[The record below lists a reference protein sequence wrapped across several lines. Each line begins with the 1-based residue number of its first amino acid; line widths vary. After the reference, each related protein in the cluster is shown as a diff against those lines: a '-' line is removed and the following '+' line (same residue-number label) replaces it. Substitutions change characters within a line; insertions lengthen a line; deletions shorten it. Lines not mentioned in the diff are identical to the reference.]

1 MDCFQSVIKSFVDV
15 SAGLL
20 VEEELYIWKIFAIG
34 PNSVLDHLK
43 EMEGQSLPCPPV
55 SLEDPP
61 VQLSCLQAI
70 PAASDLLLGPMI
82 LQPEQALAQTV
93 YLKALTI
100 PFYQPVQSN
109 HKLSRVQTNITI
121 DNSNLPL
128 ILNPLLH
135 SKGTDQLQ
143 AIIQKQPSTI
153 NMVSH
158 FSLLPQSS
166 SPGAPT
172 GSPGKA
178 KSSGK
183 YLCKHCGRDCL
194 KPSVL
199 EKHMR
204 SHTGERPFPCTTCGI
219 AFKTQ
224 SNLYKHRRTQTHV
237 NNARVPSE
245 SDSSSLLEEN
255 EKLTEIVTSSQ
266 TIESHDKNDV
276 QPSTRTRSAASE
288 PSDKYIL
295 ATSLSETLLVS
306 ESQRVKTGNSCHGE
320 INQNVFEKE
329 TARDATDLPQR
340 KKIQDQRSPTG
351 SRHSQLQ
358 RQQALYSEKLWNNR
372 SVDIKLKKCESTDSG
387 YLSRSDSVE
396 HQTPSPG
403 FLHSLCEHSTESED
417 EAAVTNK
424 CMTYSFSKVDSTDK
438 ATGAITLEK
447 KRLEE
452 HISRLIS
459 HNKAV
464 VDDTQL
470 DSVRPRKTILSKQ
483 GSIDLPMPYMYKDS
497 FHFDIRPLD
506 TSKKKNISLRSA
518 KSIFTPAEK
527 TKPLFF
533 HSVPTQFSTTIDCVP
548 VTRSNSLPFVESTK
562 KTQDQADSSKLSSFS
577 RVSPDVCFS
586 GLLHSSNLDTNMTNV
601 LNSHPRALVRQV
613 AVDDVPLNYMTESS
627 LSLEEKNGKQKSEAG
642 VEGVNSKNKKP
653 SQRKLK
659 MFSQEKWQVYGDETF
674 KKIYQKVKNSQ
685 PTKKQKGN
693 LTNISNIY
701 SDTKE
706 TACGKEITLSREG
719 RSSET
724 GNIISPL
731 VDVTAK
737 ANPDTLESHAKASP
751 AGHSTFSQ
759 ENSGRLAELRETLGS
774 VGDCEQ
780 HSIANETSSVEH
792 RCRDLRVSKH
802 SQSGNSKALPLRK
815 GCELK
820 VQLKQTQLNPATW
833 HDHDLEDAHGHITE
847 CVQKYEDTTANRKG
861 CRGKE
866 TAHLGHTALSAP
878 QCNTSELVCES
889 QKLPSERK
897 KPKVDKLKN
906 VEKITFKNSSSTE
919 LVVKLIDCYNLNI
932 VAAESA
938 KDSGKGGKWTVM
950 VGTPASGS
958 SMECEEGIQHSLT
971 VSNDRDCIVSLT
983 DTANI
988 SATSFPEQFKTDVT
1002 EEQTS
1007 NLFAIKNLTSP
1018 ITTATEELSNC
1029 RDSAPTHTQ
1038 HEVRNQVVSH
1048 LKKNDFLPK
1057 YILKYSQEGNKIG
1070 VPLFLTR
1077 EPENIP
1083 YASLPSSSTISPY
1096 PACNNKLLDSNSI
1109 DVTVCPLQLDLS
1121 HPARRKELKW
1131 DMPTTWTPL
1140 GAPAPTLLE
1149 ATTITTMVD
1158 QKCHLRSASRKVKD
1172 TCKADNRDNLDEQRL
1187 ITKED
1192 ECIVA
1197 CTSHIPGRKVCFTT
1211 IYTGGLF
1218 LSSDMTGQNS
1228 ALKLIQ
1234 SAKSSVISLSSLV
1247 ERAVLC
1253 ESSEKEVKEWQLETN
1268 PLPGFED
1275 LPTCSVSSPKCLC
1288 HSSNMLYCHVL
1299 CTQPKEICSQPQ
1311 LSIESHAGNLQIP
1324 SLNLSFPTLNAEPQL
1339 TWCCLSRSL
1348 PLPIEQKEMKD
1359 SAYSSLYMNENFI
1372 SKCGQSI
1379 CKMKSHGKAA
1389 REGWRI
1395 GKPQTLFSSPQ
1406 RQEIEKKYIL
1416 NTDAQEVSKSMPE
1429 LERKKEKL
1437 YKRREKRNLKRIKVK
1452 INPKRHEDHH
1462 SQRHRLLR
1470 SHQSSKQCWGLRTSR
1485 KHSHINASDIWEH
1498 CGKCHCFP
1506 TTSLGNDKNL
1516 QQPHYST
1523 TNKASFHLEE
1533 DKMKQDT
1540 PGLNKCSSDNLF
1552 LQRISTIPE
1561 VTTYSCPSSNNISAE
1576 KCSSLDSCS
1585 LGIFPKE
1592 HHPDVD
1598 SEYNGPSTEPYH
1610 LELKDTKKN
1619 QLCNFVGSQT
1629 TRPIFLCSNRGC
1641 NNLESKDKNV
1651 LILKPPIPIAE
1662 RTEQFTERNLS
1673 SPLKEQHASTCQ
1685 SLCPVSLTSR
1695 LLTEMS
1701 VSTKSL
1707 PGTPSNQKQ
1716 NLEATNKPIHLEY
1729 DDISSSDDE
1738 DRLVIEI

>member
-1 MDCFQSVIKSFVDV
+1 
-15 SAGLL
+15 
-20 VEEELYIWKIFAIG
+20 
-34 PNSVLDHLK
+34 
-43 EMEGQSLPCPPV
+43 MEGQRLPCPPV

-70 PAASDLLLGPMI
+70 PAASDLLLSPMI

-109 HKLSRVQTNITI
+109 HKFSRVQTNINI

-153 NMVSH
+153 NIVSH

-166 SPGAPT
+166 SPGTPA

-245 SDSSSLLEEN
+245 YDSSSLLEEN
-255 EKLTEIVTSSQ
+255 EKLTEIVASSQ

-276 QPSTRTRSAASE
+276 QPSARISSVASE
-288 PSDKYIL
+288 PSDKHIL
-295 ATSLSETLLVS
+295 ATSLLETLFVS
-306 ESQRVKTGNSCHGE
+306 ESQKMKTGNSCHGE

-351 SRHSQLQ
+351 SKHSQLQ
-358 RQQALYSEKLWNNR
+358 RQQALYSEKLWNSR
-372 SVDIKLKKCESTDSG
+372 SVDTKLKKCESTDSG

-403 FLHSLCEHSTESED
+403 FLHSLCKHSTESED
-417 EAAVTNK
+417 DAAVANK
-424 CMTYSFSKVDSTDK
+424 CMTYSFSKVDSTEK
-438 ATGAITLEK
+438 TAGAITLEK

-470 DSVRPRKTILSKQ
+470 DSVRPRKTVLSKQ

-497 FHFDIRPLD
+497 FHFDIRPPD
-506 TSKKKNISLRSA
+506 ITKKKNISLRSA

-527 TKPLFF
+527 TKPLVF

-548 VTRSNSLPFVESTK
+548 VTRSNSLPFIEGTK
-562 KTQDQADSSKLSSFS
+562 KMQDQADSSKLSSFT
-577 RVSPDVCFS
+577 RVSPDVGFS

-627 LSLEEKNGKQKSEAG
+627 TSLEEQKGKEKSEAG
-642 VEGVNSKNKKP
+642 MEGASSKNKKP

-674 KKIYQKVKNSQ
+674 KKIYQKVKSSQ

-693 LTNISNIY
+693 LTNVSNIY
-701 SDTKE
+701 SDSKE
-706 TACGKEITLSREG
+706 TAWGKEITLSREG

-724 GNIISPL
+724 SSLIDIA
-731 VDVTAK
+731 AK
-737 ANPDTLESHAKASP
+737 ANPDTLESHSKASP
-751 AGHSTFSQ
+751 VGHPPFSQ
-759 ENSGRLAELRETLGS
+759 ENSGRLAEIREMCS
-774 VGDCEQ
+774 IGDCDQ
-780 HSIANETSSVEH
+780 HSMASETSYVEQ
-792 RCRDLRVSKH
+792 RCRDLHVSKH
-802 SQSGNSKALPLRK
+802 NRSGNNKALPLSK

-820 VQLKQTQLNPATW
+820 VQLKQTQLDFATR
-833 HDHDLEDAHGHITE
+833 HDHDLEDAHGHIAE

-861 CRGKE
+861 FRGKE

-878 QCNTSELVCES
+878 QCNTSELVYES

-897 KPKVDKLKN
+897 KPKVDELKN
-906 VEKITFKNSSSTE
+906 TENITFKNSSSTE

-938 KDSGKGGKWTVM
+938 KVPDKGGKWTVM

-958 SMECEEGIQHSLT
+958 SMECEEGIQHSIT

-983 DTANI
+983 DTASI

-1002 EEQTS
+1002 EEHTS
-1007 NLFAIKNLTSP
+1007 NLFAIKKLASR
-1018 ITTATEELSNC
+1018 TATEELSDC

-1038 HEVRNQVVSH
+1038 HVVRNQVISH

-1057 YILKYSQEGNKIG
+1057 YILKYSQEGNNIG
-1070 VPLFLTR
+1070 VPLFLTK

-1083 YASLPSSSTISPY
+1083 YVSLSSSSTISPY

-1109 DVTVCPLQLDLS
+1109 DVTLCPLQLDLS

-1131 DMPTTWTPL
+1131 DMHTTWTPL
-1140 GAPAPTLLE
+1140 VAPAPALLE

-1158 QKCHLRSASRKVKD
+1158 QKCHLQSASRKAKD
-1172 TCKADNRDNLDEQRL
+1172 TRKGDSRDNLDDQRL

-1192 ECIVA
+1192 KCIVA
-1197 CTSHIPGRKVCFTT
+1197 CTSHVPGRKVCFTT

-1228 ALKLIQ
+1228 TLKLIQ

-1268 PLPGFED
+1268 PLPGFEN
-1275 LPTCSVSSPKCLC
+1275 LSTCSVSPKCLC

-1311 LSIESHAGNLQIP
+1311 LSIESHAGKLQIP

-1389 REGWRI
+1389 REGWGI
-1395 GKPQTLFSSPQ
+1395 EKPQTLVSSPQ
-1406 RQEIEKKYIL
+1406 RQETEKKYFL
-1416 NTDAQEVSKSMPE
+1416 NTGAQELSKSIPE
-1429 LERKKEKL
+1429 LEKKKEKL

-1452 INPKRHEDHH
+1452 INSKRHEDHH
-1462 SQRHRLLR
+1462 AQRHRLLR
-1470 SHQSSKQCWGLRTSR
+1470 SHQSSKQCWALRTSR
-1485 KHSHINASDIWEH
+1485 KCSRIKASGIWEH

-1506 TTSLGNDKNL
+1506 TTSLGNDKHL

-1523 TNKASFHLEE
+1523 MDKAAFHLEE
-1533 DKMKQDT
+1533 DEMKQDT
-1540 PGLNKCSSDNLF
+1540 PGLNKCSSDSLF
-1552 LQRISTIPE
+1552 LQRISTIRE
-1561 VTTYSCPSSNNISAE
+1561 VPTYSCPSSNNVSAE
-1576 KCSSLDSCS
+1576 KPSSLDSCS
-1585 LGIFPKE
+1585 LEIFPKE
-1592 HHPDVD
+1592 QSPDMD
-1598 SEYNGPSTEPYH
+1598 SEYNRPSTEPYQ
-1610 LELKDTKKN
+1610 LEFKDTKKN
-1619 QLCNFVGSQT
+1619 QLCNFVGCQI
-1629 TRPIFLCSNRGC
+1629 TRPIFVCSKRGC

-1651 LILKPPIPIAE
+1651 IILEPPIPISE
-1662 RTEQFTERNLS
+1662 RTEQFMERDLY
-1673 SPLKEQHASTCQ
+1673 PLKQQHAPTCQ

-1695 LLTEMS
+1695 LTEMS

-1707 PGTPSNQKQ
+1707 PGTPSKQKQ
-1716 NLEATNKPIHLEY
+1716 SLEPMNKPIHLEY